1 MRKRKRLSGIFYAV
15 GLIMMLLVVA
25 LCLPLALP
33 RLLGFEAYAIISGSM
48 EPQIPVGSLVYAK
61 AMAPEEVEAGDVIV
75 FYGGRAGE
83 AVTTHRV
90 VENRNA
96 DREFIT
102 RGDANAGDDMEARPY
117 ESLIGRVE
125 HILPH
130 FGRLSLMMS
139 MASGKTGMVCFL
151 GAALIF
157 CILGGV
163 LKKDDREGQLEDKE
177 AGKDSGRE
185 PAKAGGAVSSSSG
198 MPTEGTVPG
207 KRAVKAIIIVLLA
220 IFLCS
225 VSVLAVNLYRYWS
238 NRQLYKDAAGEYTYD
253 AMGKNSGGLGNGNE
267 GEGSGKGG
275 DNGNGEEKPP
285 IAVDFHRLQEM
296 NGDVAGWIYCEG
308 TPINY
313 PVMKG
318 ADNDFYLGHSY
329 DGANSRSGSIFVEAA
344 NRPGFADANTILY
357 GHHMKDGAM
366 FASLEKWADQEFYEE
381 HPVMWLFT
389 PKQDYKVILF
399 SGYTTSANSEAYTIF
414 SDSGKELE
422 EYLEKCIG
430 KSDFEAD
437 VSDRIQEE
445 GTGNIADKYIVLS
458 TCSYV
463 FEDARYVIHGF
474 LVPVG

>member
-163 LKKDDREGQLEDKE
+163 LKKDDREGQPEDKE

-253 AMGKNSGGLGNGNE
+253 AMGKN
-267 GEGSGKGG
+267 
-275 DNGNGEEKPP
+275 
-285 IAVDFHRLQEM
+285 
-296 NGDVAGWIYCEG
+296 
-308 TPINY
+308 
-313 PVMKG
+313 
-318 ADNDFYLGHSY
+318 
-329 DGANSRSGSIFVEAA
+329 
-344 NRPGFADANTILY
+344 
-357 GHHMKDGAM
+357 
-366 FASLEKWADQEFYEE
+366 
-381 HPVMWLFT
+381 
-389 PKQDYKVILF
+389 
-399 SGYTTSANSEAYTIF
+399 
-414 SDSGKELE
+414 
-422 EYLEKCIG
+422 
-430 KSDFEAD
+430 
-437 VSDRIQEE
+437 
-445 GTGNIADKYIVLS
+445 
-458 TCSYV
+458 
-463 FEDARYVIHGF
+463 
-474 LVPVG
+474 

>member
-1 MRKRKRLSGIFYAV
+1 MKERKRLSGILYAV
-15 GLIMMLLVVA
+15 GLIMMFLVVA
-25 LCLPLALP
+25 FCLPLALP

-61 AMAPEEVEAGDVIV
+61 AMAPEEVEVGDIIV

-117 ESLIGRVE
+117 ENLIGRVE

-139 MASGKTGMVCFL
+139 MASGKAGMVCFL

-163 LKKDDREGQLEDKE
+163 LKKDDREGQPKDGGT
-177 AGKDSGRE
+177 GKDS
-185 PAKAGGAVSSSSG
+185 AKELSKGEGAENGSSG
-198 MPTEGTVPG
+198 AATTGSVPG

-225 VSVLAVNLYRYWS
+225 VSILAVNLYRYWS
-238 NRQLYKDAAGEYTYD
+238 NRQLYKEAAGEYTYD
-253 AMGKNSGGLGNGNE
+253 AMGEKSGGLGDGN
-267 GEGSGKGG
+267 GEGGS
-275 DNGNGEEKPP
+275 GNGEDSDNVEEKPP

-308 TPINY
+308 TLINY

-318 ADNDFYLGHSY
+318 ADNDFYLRHSY

-357 GHHMKDGAM
+357 GHHMKNGSM
-366 FASLEKWADQEFYEE
+366 FASLEKWADQGFYEE
-381 HPVMWLFT
+381 HPVMWLLT
-389 PKQDYKVILF
+389 PNQDYKVILV
-399 SGYTTSANSEAYTIF
+399 SGYTTAANSEAYTIF
-414 SDSGKELE
+414 TDSGKELE

-437 VSDRIQEE
+437 ISDRIQGEDM
-445 GTGNIADKYIVLS
+445 GNIADKYIMLS

>member
-1 MRKRKRLSGIFYAV
+1 MMKRRKRLSGIFYAV
-15 GLIMMLLVVA
+15 GSIMMFLVVA
-25 LCLPLALP
+25 LCLPLTLP
-33 RLLGFEAYAIISGSM
+33 RLLGYEAYAIVSGSM

-61 AMAPEEVEAGDVIV
+61 ALAPEEIEVGDIIV

-96 DREFIT
+96 GKEFIT

-117 ESLIGRVE
+117 ANLIGRVE
-125 HILPH
+125 YTLPY

-139 MASGKTGMVCFL
+139 MASGKAGMACFL
-151 GAALIF
+151 GAAFIF

-163 LKKDDREGQLEDKE
+163 LKKGDGEAPSGNIESLPKEGGISKGNGE
-177 AGKDSGRE
+177 ALPDGEGSKRASTGTAAGR
-185 PAKAGGAVSSSSG
+185 
-198 MPTEGTVPG
+198 
-207 KRAVKAIIIVLLA
+207 RAVKAVIILLLA
-220 IFLCS
+220 IFICS

-238 NRQLYKDAAGEYTYD
+238 NRQMYKEAAGEYTYHAIGED
-253 AMGKNSGGLGNGNE
+253 SGGLDKENGAE
-267 GEGSGKGG
+267 

-296 NGDVAGWIYCEG
+296 NRDVAGWIYCEG

-318 ADNDFYLGHSY
+318 ADNDFYLRHSY
-329 DGANSRSGSIFVEAA
+329 DGANSRAGSIFVEAA

-357 GHHMKDGAM
+357 GHHMKDGSM
-366 FASLEKWADQEFYEE
+366 FASLELWADQEFYEE
-381 HPVMWLFT
+381 HPVMWLLT
-389 PKQDYKVILF
+389 PEQDYKVILC
-399 SGYTTSANSEAYTIF
+399 SGYTTAANSEAYTIF
-414 SDSGKELE
+414 TDSGKELG

-430 KSDFEAD
+430 KSDFKAD
-437 VSDRIQEE
+437 ESYRIKGE
-445 GTGNIADKYIVLS
+445 GLGNAVDKSIVLS

-463 FEDARYVIHGF
+463 FEDARYVVHGF